1 MATLTTSYQ
10 LIASKYIGTVSGSGV
25 AAKDIYLRIYAK
37 YNSQSLVNNTSSVSY
52 KSVLYSSGTGTY
64 FYTGTPT
71 TKSLSGSGATSASGD
86 AQGNYYLG
94 ETALHEISG
103 TVSHSSTGSAS
114 VSVTASWNSVP
125 WGVGGSVT
133 GTADLPLIAR
143 ATQPTISATSI
154 TMGGSATI
162 TMTAANST
170 FKHKLRYNFG
180 GVRGS
185 ATGFSIGAEFTKQGT
200 STATFTPPTS
210 LGSEIPNATSGGC
223 SIICYTYLADGT
235 HIGTTYLN
243 VTLNVPSYTP
253 SITNMTLTGNNLLSS
268 TYVQGKSTVSVNA
281 NVATQYGAQIK
292 SISATVDGKTYTSLP
307 FTTSALSTG
316 SKTVKITFTD
326 SRNKSVTAESAA
338 FTVYAYAAPA
348 ITSFTLARQ
357 ADGTTVI
364 ATVQGSVASVNSK
377 NAKTIK
383 VVLNGVTNTIT
394 SSSYTINGTTTF
406 TGVPTDSTLTGT
418 ATITDSYS
426 SVSKNAVLP
435 TVAVTMDFHHGGKG
449 VAFGKVAEY
458 ENLLDVA
465 WEIKTRQPAKTITGL
480 THRGTNII
488 NSNDDDTTSNWGSVG
503 NLSTAFFNNNSALTK
518 PATYGFVINVTDGS
532 SEVHQLWLEQANG
545 SMYHRG
551 GNSTGFYGWRKVLD
565 DMNCSDFVI
574 EQGTSGV
581 WTYRKWNSGFAE
593 CWGSHAVSGLNI
605 STSWGSFYA
614 SPAITLPSFP
624 FTFSGAPDVHLSWES
639 DLTAFVAG
647 VGKRESTKAGETYL
661 YRPVAQT
668 NVNGRFGIYAYGKW
682 K

>member
-25 AAKDIYLRIYAK
+25 AAKDIYIRIYAK

-71 TKSLSGSGATSASGD
+71 TKSLSGSGATAASGD

-94 ETALHEISG
+94 ETTLHEISG

-125 WGVGGSVT
+125 WGVSGSVT
-133 GTADLPLIAR
+133 GSADLPLIAR

-253 SITNMTLTGNNLLSS
+253 SISNLTLTGNKLLSS

-316 SKTVKITFTD
+316 SKSVKITFTD

-338 FTVYAYAAPA
+338 FTVYAYAAPT
-348 ITSFTLARQ
+348 ITELTFARQ
-357 ADGTTVI
+357 SNGTTVI
-364 ATVQGSVASVNSK
+364 ATVKGSVASVNSK

-406 TGVPTDSTLTGT
+406 TGVPTDNTLTGT
-418 ATITDSYS
+418 ATITDSYT
-426 SVSKNAVLP
+426 SVSKTAVLP
-435 TVAVTMDFHHGGKG
+435 TVAVTMDFYKDGTGI
-449 VAFGKVAEY
+449 AMGKVAEKSG
-458 ENLLDVA
+458 LLDVA
-465 WEIKTRQPAKTITGL
+465 WPIKMKCLKFQRGARPTSANISPDSDYVGSIEYFTASSAMTEGKPPTVDGQSNSTDGHIL
-480 THRGTNII
+480 HFHWDGTN
-488 NSNDDDTTSNWGSVG
+488 
-503 NLSTAFFNNNSALTK
+503 
-518 PATYGFVINVTDGS
+518 GFDS
-532 SEVHQLWLEQANG
+532 QLFV
-545 SMYHRG
+545 R
-551 GNSTGFYGWRKVLD
+551 NSTGSILTRGCNAGTWGPWKQILD
-565 DMNCSDFVI
+565 ISMCKDYVI
-574 EQGTSGV
+574 ETGTSGG
-581 WTYRKWNSGFAE
+581 WEYTKWNSGKMELFAE
-593 CWGSHAVSGLNI
+593 RSL
-605 STSWGSFYA
+605 
-614 SPAITLPSFP
+614 SFP
-624 FTFSGAPDVHLSWES
+624 EGAKQTDYLWRSIVSINLSSLLTKIMSGTCSI
-639 DLTAFVAG
+639 
-647 VGKRESTKAGETYL
+647 
-661 YRPVAQT
+661 QT
-668 NVNGRFGIYAYGKW
+668 NGMVPQVCRHSTNLATAEIVIVTSRTIPAFTITAPVYIIGKW